1 MDKQFLEFW
10 GNIILSAA
18 KGQQQLEDIMKW
30 FSGNF
35 SDFKDITAL
44 FCRMYGIDP
53 ETEKAPGYLNV
64 WHKAFDDFQR
74 SFGELAIMMDL
85 VPRKD
90 YITLSRENQDL
101 KKRIAE
107 LEEGN
112 AHLRALLAEKV
123 TAPESR
129 GSRDS
134 RSSSTTKPGSIRTS

>member
-10 GNIILSAA
+10 GNIMLSAA

-35 SDFKDITAL
+35 SEFKDITAL

-53 ETEKAPGYLNV
+53 EAEKAPGYLNM
-64 WHKAFDDFQR
+64 WQKAFDEFQR

-85 VPRKD
+85 VPRKE

-112 AHLRALLAEKV
+112 AHLGRSWMKRSAHL
-123 TAPESR
+123 PR

-134 RSSSTTKPGSIRTS
+134 RSSSTSRRGSTRIS